1 MATNKKSKSSNQQI
15 SEVEE
20 LEKPE
25 AINQKLED
33 KIEPE
38 KPEIIDGG
46 KVEPEKPETEEK
58 SADIK
63 SVIMTNLTKNPIEL
77 SGVDPRV
84 KQLILPGCMVRVP
97 TEKYHE
103 LMKNP
108 MVRRWIDNEIIR
120 CSDHGIV
127 EDLNNR
133 ASVEKAPAHL
143 TSDVIIGESKASV
156 EKFGVVGNINP
167 ESL

>member
-1 MATNKKSKSSNQQI
+1 MATNKKLKVEKSKP
-15 SEVEE
+15 EE
-20 LEKPE
+20 LKPE
-25 AINQKLED
+25 
-33 KIEPE
+33 EPKQE
-38 KPEIIDGG
+38 ELKPE
-46 KVEPEKPETEEK
+46 EPKQEEPKQEEPKQEEPKPEEPK
-58 SADIK
+58 PADIK
-63 SVIMTNLTKNPIEL
+63 AVVMTNLTKNPIEL
-77 SGVDPRV
+77 SGIDPGV

-143 TSDVIIGESKASV
+143 TSDVIVGESKASV

-167 ESL
+167 ENL

>member
-1 MATNKKSKSSNQQI
+1 MATNKKLK
-15 SEVEE
+15 V
-20 LEKPE
+20 EKPKQE
-25 AINQKLED
+25 ES
-33 KIEPE
+33 
-38 KPEIIDGG
+38 KPE
-46 KVEPEKPETEEK
+46 EPKQEEPKP
-58 SADIK
+58 ADIK
-63 SVIMTNLTKNPIEL
+63 AVVMTNLTKNPIEL

-97 TEKYHE
+97 VEKYHE

-143 TSDVIIGESKASV
+143 TSDVIVGESKASV

-167 ESL
+167 ENL